1 MEQAIVI
8 IIIITTDK
16 YKYIDAQLVG
26 GNKDTGFTASQIY
39 YLTHQI
45 SKLTSHLESHS
56 EDYSSRR
63 GLIKLLGKRKRLLI
77 YLSDGDIAL
86 YTQIIKKLGI
96 RGLKG
101 R

>member
-1 MEQAIVI
+1 M
-8 IIIITTDK
+8 DK
-16 YKYIDAQLVG
+16 SKYIDAQLVG

-45 SKLTSHLESHS
+45 LKLTSHLELHS

-63 GLIKLLGKRKRLLI
+63 GLRKLLGRRKRLLI
-77 YLSDGDIAL
+77 YLSDENTVL
-86 YTQIIKKLGI
+86 YAKILKNLGI

>member
-1 MEQAIVI
+1 MDNKQ
-8 IIIITTDK
+8 K
-16 YKYIDAQLVG
+16 LIDAHLSG

-45 SKLTSHLESHS
+45 SKLTSHLESHPK
-56 EDYSSRR
+56 DYSSQR
-63 GLIKLLGKRKRLLI
+63 GLWKLLSNRKRLLI
-77 YLSDGDIAL
+77 YLSKRNATS
-86 YTQIIKKLGI
+86 YTKVSKILGI